1 VEDFEGLTEAIDAKR
16 RLMERWR
23 DKGVCYQAAVIEY
36 AHEYSVTVERGVQAV
51 NDMEVLT
58 GIRLE
63 RQ

>member
-1 VEDFEGLTEAIDAKR
+1 
-16 RLMERWR
+16 MERWR